1 MIIISE
7 VLLILFDRGLALGIT
22 FLFFLTT
29 IIFLLF
35 SKLGIKNKK
44 FYLLFIITLLIHL
57 GAVLFIHYANFQPF
71 SGGGGD
77 YILYQRQ
84 AKEIAGRVSNGNFSL
99 KGTEIFHYYPVII
112 GYIYALTLPEMIVG
126 QLFGVWLA
134 AISAIL
140 VYLIVLEIGGSE
152 KQAFNIGLIISVYP
166 SYLFYGSLLL
176 KDVLVTPLAL
186 GVLFL
191 VIKLIKNLSWENFLI
206 FYIVL
211 ASLIHFRFYIGYA
224 VIFTFIFCWLFLSQ
238 INLSKRITYGI
249 VMVFFLGFLPQ
260 ISGYGYF
267 GRLTFKAYLNPE
279 TITAYRES
287 NYTPINIA
295 YNPAPYPVPSV
306 LNSETPISETPP
318 PCSTTPTPPS
328 TTPTPPSTTLPTPCS
343 TTPPPPS
350 TTPPPGAQSTIVTKT
365 EFNKPI
371 AFLGNYLKSFI
382 FVLLG
387 PFPWQIK
394 YERQYLALIETIPWY
409 VLVFFSVK
417 EIKKSIQNYRKT
429 LPLIL
434 FGFGVL
440 AVLALFTP
448 NFGIITRIR
457 IPAFISLLCAA
468 PPNFNYSSL
477 KNKYFNIRRK
487 ILSKVT

>member
-1 MIIISE
+1 MLFE
-7 VLLILFDRGLALGIT
+7 VLLILFDRGLAVGIT
-22 FLFFLTT
+22 LLFFLTT

-57 GAVLFIHYANFQPF
+57 GAVLVIYYANFQPF

-77 YILYQRQ
+77 YIGYHLQ
-84 AKEIAGRVSNGNFSL
+84 AQEIAQRLLRGNFSL
-99 KGTEIFHYYPVII
+99 KGSGIFHYYPVII
-112 GYIYALTLPEMIVG
+112 GYIYAFTLPEMIVG

-134 AISAIL
+134 AISAVL
-140 VYLIVLEIGGSE
+140 AYLMVLEISGSE
-152 KQAFNIGLIISVYP
+152 RWAFYIGLIISVYP

-186 GVLFL
+186 GALFL

-238 INLSKRITYGI
+238 INLSKRIAYGI
-249 VMVFFLGFLPQ
+249 VMAFFLGFLPQ

-267 GRLTFKAYLNPE
+267 GISTFKTYLASE
-279 TITAYRES
+279 EVTFYREYA
-287 NYTPINIA
+287 YTPAVIA
-295 YNPAPYPVPSV
+295 STPQTPTPSTPC
-306 LNSETPISETPP
+306 SETPSSQTP
-318 PCSTTPTPPS
+318 SSQTPTPS
-328 TTPTPPSTTLPTPCS
+328 TPCLETPLPTVSPPSGTH
-343 TTPPPPS
+343 
-350 TTPPPGAQSTIVTKT
+350 STIVTKT
-365 EFNKPI
+365 ELNKPI
-371 AFLGNYLKSFI
+371 SFLKNYFKSFI

-387 PFPWQIK
+387 PFPWQLK
-394 YERQYLALIETIPWY
+394 YKIQILALFETIPWY
-409 VLVFFSVK
+409 ILLFFIAWGV
-417 EIKKSIQNYRKT
+417 IKSIRNYRT
-429 LPLIL
+429 IVPFLLFSLLI
-434 FGFGVL
+434 L

-457 IPAFISLLCAA
+457 IPSFIALLCLT
-468 PPNFNYSSL
+468 PLGFNLKNNYS
-477 KNKYFNIRRK
+477 KIKKMFFRPWQNI
-487 ILSKVT
+487 